1 MGGDM
6 RLENIIDRNT
16 ADAFDHLVK
25 AATLLHDTGVIE
37 SDTLDKAVCF
47 AQDAID
53 MVERFRQN
61 ELEEH
66 L

>member
-1 MGGDM
+1 M
-6 RLENIIDRNT
+6 RTENLIDRNT
-16 ADAFDHLVK
+16 ADALDHLVE

-37 SDTLDKAVCF
+37 SETLDKAVCY

-61 ELEEH
+61 ELEAK